1 MTDGNGIV
9 HDGLKRC
16 IDLVNP
22 IIFQVRIASH
32 FLTSNNRQV
41 RSRQLWGSDVYTSDS
56 DLVAVLMHFGYVH
69 HTITQPI
76 RDILEVRA
84 VVKPCEA
91 LKSYPSTPRNSI
103 RSRAWNAP
111 ITGCSYTVE
120 KAWVVTRMGS
130 SYDLR
135 ASIEGIP
142 AVAQT
147 FAPMHLERIVTRSSV
162 GAAAAR
168 HRMVQEVT
176 AVFNLVNEPWHKYT
190 PATICDRGLKPHD
203 WTSSRLHTQALY
215 AESHQER
222 YELSR
227 MGTLN
232 SEHDMGEKFR
242 WSRCKRAMTARAMRG
257 IGVPLPDA
265 EKDELAKDLLWEE
278 LVWGP
283 SFVIIR
289 GIKYSLLRIH
299 FMEIEAP
306 KSNLPG

>member
-1 MTDGNGIV
+1 METALRNSYQICV
-9 HDGLKRC
+9 
-16 IDLVNP
+16 
-22 IIFQVRIASH
+22 QVRIASH

-41 RSRQLWGSDVYTSDS
+41 RSRQLWGSDIYTSDS

-69 HTITQPI
+69 HTINQPV
-76 RDILEVRA
+76 RDILEIRV

-91 LKSYPSTPRNSI
+91 LSSYPSTPRNSI

-130 SYDLR
+130 SYDLK
-135 ASIEGIP
+135 ASVEGIP

-176 AVFNLVNEPWHKYT
+176 VVFNLVNEPWHKYT

-203 WTSSRLHTQALY
+203 WTSSRLHTCTLY
-215 AESHQER
+215 AESYQHR
-222 YELSR
+222 YELSI
-227 MGTLN
+227 MGQDGEN
-232 SEHDMGEKFR
+232 ESGEKFR
-242 WSRCKRAMTARAMRG
+242 WSRCKRPMTAREMQ
-257 IGVPLPDA
+257 IVGVPLPNEHKEVLA
-265 EKDELAKDLLWEE
+265 EGLLWEE

-283 SFVIIR
+283 TSVIVK
-289 GIKYSLLRIH
+289 GEKYPLIRIH
-299 FMEIEAP
+299 FMDIEAP
-306 KSNLPG
+306 QKNDEDEE